1 MVWRQVT
8 MVRRGRRLSSTSESQ
23 RHEVDEV
30 DVALLD
36 ALHVNPRA
44 SFAQLGSALEISAV
58 TAARRWHRLSASGR
72 AWVSSAP
79 GPQLALVCAVYEVE
93 AKPGLTENVGRALAG
108 IPQVASVYV
117 TDGPFGL
124 HSLVFAGDM
133 HALGSLLV
141 DVIPQIGGMVRARAH
156 VGMEWFSGVRWRLG
170 AISSGQERSVA
181 DEDAGSDRRRAH
193 RTRVFDDADHALYL
207 ALQHDGRAS
216 YRDLAHDLGTSEHLV
231 RRRLASLVRR
241 GMVSFRTDFA
251 RGEGGWPAELVLWL
265 AVPHEQLERAGSEI
279 GTWPETRVCLSAVGS
294 ANLLVMAQVHQ
305 LADLGQLLERIRV
318 TFPAVVLRDQRVV
331 LRPLKSWG
339 RLQDRAGH
347 AAGVVP
353 VDPWAPVPSI
363 SHDSGR

>member
-1 MVWRQVT
+1 MDES
-8 MVRRGRRLSSTSESQ
+8 RG
-23 RHEVDEV
+23 HEVDEV
-30 DVALLD
+30 DVSLLD

-79 GPQLALVCAVYEVE
+79 GPQLALVCAVYEAE
-93 AKPGLTENVGRALAG
+93 SRPGLTQEVGRALAAV
-108 IPQVASVYV
+108 PQVGSVYV
-117 TDGPFGL
+117 TDGPFDL
-124 HSLVFAGDM
+124 HSLVFARDM
-133 HALGSLLV
+133 DALGSLLV
-141 DVIPQIGGMVRARAH
+141 DVLPRVGGMARARAH
-156 VGMEWFSGVRWRLG
+156 VGLEWFSGVRWRLG
-170 AISSGQERSVA
+170 AISNGQERSVA

-216 YRDLAHDLGTSEHLV
+216 YRDLARDLGTSEHLI
-231 RRRLASLVRR
+231 RRRLTSLVRR

-265 AVPHEQLERAGSEI
+265 AVPQEHLEWAGTEI
-279 GTWPETRVCLSAVGS
+279 GTWPQTRICLSAVGS
-294 ANLLVMAQVHQ
+294 ANLMVMAQVHQ
-305 LADLGQLLERIRV
+305 LADLGEILERIRV
-318 TFPAVVLRDQRVV
+318 SFPAVVVRDQRVV

-347 AAGVVP
+347 ATGVVP

-363 SHDSGR
+363 SDDPAR